1 MGVEKG
7 TKMKYK
13 ITCEKE
19 YGKNNSYRGQI
30 RENIYLQWIPFKRK
44 IKTFEKSFKHTFEG

>member
-44 IKTFEKSFKHTFEG
+44 IK